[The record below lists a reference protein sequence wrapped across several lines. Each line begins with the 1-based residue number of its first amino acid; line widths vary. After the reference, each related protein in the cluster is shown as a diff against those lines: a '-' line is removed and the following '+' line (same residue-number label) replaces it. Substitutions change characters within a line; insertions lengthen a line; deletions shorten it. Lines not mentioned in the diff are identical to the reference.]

1 MRSFLVAKEASHA
14 CAPSFLMLVA
24 IKSRIEEQLLFDQ
37 IKAILA
43 CKEIS
48 KKLVSWRKVRNVL

>member
-24 IKSRIEEQLLFDQ
+24 IKSRMEELLLFDQ
-37 IKAILA
+37 IKAMLV
-43 CKEIS
+43 CREIS
-48 KKLVSWRKVRNVL
+48 KKLVSWRKVRNML